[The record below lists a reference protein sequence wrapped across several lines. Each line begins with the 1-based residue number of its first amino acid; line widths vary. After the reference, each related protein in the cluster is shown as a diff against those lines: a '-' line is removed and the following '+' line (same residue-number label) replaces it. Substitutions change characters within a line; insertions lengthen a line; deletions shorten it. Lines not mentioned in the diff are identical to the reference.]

1 MEELDLK
8 ELLQIFWE
16 KKLQIILI
24 TAIFMAIGV
33 IYTIAF
39 VTPKYESKTTLLLRN
54 NSYQIAIKVPTSI
67 IFKIRL
73 TITTQF
79 LFLEKFFL

>member
-24 TAIFMAIGV
+24 
-33 IYTIAF
+33 
-39 VTPKYESKTTLLLRN
+39 
-54 NSYQIAIKVPTSI
+54 IAISI
-67 IFKIRL
+67 NVIIISKRR
-73 TITTQF
+73 
-79 LFLEKFFL
+79 KGGNK